1 MGKVVSLETSARARR
16 AATSSQGRRAASRQ
30 RKPSKTALVLG
41 GGGFTGAVYEIGAL
55 RALDLLSVN
64 RSVTDFDVYVGTS
77 AGSFVAAMTA
87 NGVSP
92 EEMMRVLDRQA
103 PTPFPEIALG
113 TLLSLNLRELAG
125 KAAAFPWRIAKLGY
139 TLARHVGQVSAL
151 DVVLGIAEGLP
162 SGMYSGRGIEEY
174 VQPRARRTAGA
185 PTTSASSSAELYITA
200 TDLDTCERVVFG
212 ADGFDD
218 VPISTAVRA
227 STALPMVYEP
237 VRVGDRE
244 LVDGGLISTT
254 NLDLAVEAGARLVVV
269 VNPLVPYVNEARRDN
284 PRHPRVSDMG
294 FPQIGYQAFKLMTYR
309 RLHEIRTMW
318 EDRYPGVDFV
328 LIEPDAS
335 DELMFRTSVMDYGS
349 RVRIASHGFRSV
361 TVKLAEDYP
370 HLKQVAARHGIE
382 ISATRVRKVVKHFAA
397 EPEQTA
403 RWRKILEQT
412 TGALLRQSASRVAP
426 PSARAERGA
435 QRVEQAVGRG
445 GALQRHA
452 HVVLVA
458 DARAARHEHAAA
470 LQPHR
475 QLAAGEAGRAQPQDV
490 RLARRARRRGRS
502 CSASSRRSRSA
513 ATAARRCATW
523 PSHLLQRLERA
534 DLRRQADPQLGR
546 DPRQQLL
553 RAGAAERV
561 AGAQAGEPV
570 DLREGAEDQQ
580 ARVLVEQRGRASRR
594 DARSAVDEVGERLVE
609 QQRDVLGQRVEQLAQ
624 RGGREVLAGRV
635 VRVAERDHAR
645 ARR

>member
-16 AATSSQGRRAASRQ
+16 AVTSSQGRRAAAR
-30 RKPSKTALVLG
+30 RRTPSKTALVLG

-125 KAAAFPWRIAKLGY
+125 KAVAFPWRIAKLGY
-139 TLARHVGQVSAL
+139 DVARHVGQISAL
-151 DVVLGIAEGLP
+151 DVVLGVAEGLP
-162 SGMYSGRGIEEY
+162 AGLYSGKGIEAY
-174 VQPRARRTAGA
+174 VRSVLEEADRTDDFRRLRRR
-185 PTTSASSSAELYITA
+185 LYITA

-212 ADGFDD
+212 SDGFDD

-237 VRVGDRE
+237 VRVGDRD

-254 NLDLAVEAGARLVVV
+254 NLDLAVEAGARLVIV
-269 VNPLVPYVNEARRDN
+269 VNPLVPYVNEARRAN
-284 PRHPRVSDMG
+284 PLHPRVSDMS

-318 EDRYPGVDFV
+318 EERYPGVDFV

-370 HLKQVAARHGIE
+370 HLKEVAARHGIE

-412 TGALLRQSASRVAP
+412 TGTLLRQSAS
-426 PSARAERGA
+426 E
-435 QRVEQAVGRG
+435 
-445 GALQRHA
+445 
-452 HVVLVA
+452 
-458 DARAARHEHAAA
+458 
-470 LQPHR
+470 
-475 QLAAGEAGRAQPQDV
+475 
-490 RLARRARRRGRS
+490 
-502 CSASSRRSRSA
+502 
-513 ATAARRCATW
+513 
-523 PSHLLQRLERA
+523 
-534 DLRRQADPQLGR
+534 
-546 DPRQQLL
+546 
-553 RAGAAERV
+553 
-561 AGAQAGEPV
+561 
-570 DLREGAEDQQ
+570 
-580 ARVLVEQRGRASRR
+580 
-594 DARSAVDEVGERLVE
+594 
-609 QQRDVLGQRVEQLAQ
+609 
-624 RGGREVLAGRV
+624 
-635 VRVAERDHAR
+635 
-645 ARR
+645 